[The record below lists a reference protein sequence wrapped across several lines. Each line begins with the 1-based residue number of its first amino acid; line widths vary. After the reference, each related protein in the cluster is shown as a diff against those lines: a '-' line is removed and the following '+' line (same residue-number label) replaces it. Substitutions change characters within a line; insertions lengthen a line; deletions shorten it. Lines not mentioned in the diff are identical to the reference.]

1 MSTRGI
7 APLLTETFREF
18 QADNVPRL
26 AAALSYATIF
36 SIAPLMIITI
46 SVVAF
51 FLNPSGYGAG
61 HHTQTE
67 DALINTVSRAMGH
80 DAAVT
85 VRNMVTAA
93 FNRPHNGHLA
103 TIIAWATLI
112 LGASGVFAALQ
123 DGLNAVWHVDSKKQS
138 LWLTIRQR
146 AASLAMILGIG
157 FVLLVSFAVNA
168 IAQFATTYLQKL
180 LPFPTFGLLVLA
192 ASTVISLLLITLLL
206 ALVFRVLPDVTIAW
220 HDVSLGAFATA
231 VLFLIGQY
239 GIGVYLGKTGVASSY
254 GAAGSLIVILLWVY
268 YSSMIVLI
276 GAEFTKVYAR
286 RRGSHAAEDAARD
299 DTAVLPVLSGES
311 TPHAPLTA

>member
-1 MSTRGI
+1 MALRGLV
-7 APLLTETFREF
+7 PLLHETFREF

-36 SIAPLMIITI
+36 SIAPLLIITI

-51 FLNPSGYGAG
+51 FLNPAGHGAG

-67 DALINTVSRAMGH
+67 DVLINTVNRTMGH

-85 VRNMVTAA
+85 VRTMVTAA
-93 FNRPHNGHLA
+93 FNRPHTGPLA
-103 TIIAWATLI
+103 AIVAWVTLI

-123 DGLNAVWHVDSKKQS
+123 DGLNAVWHVGAKKQS

-146 AASLAMILGIG
+146 IASLAMVLAIG

-168 IAQFATTYLQKL
+168 AAQFATAYLQKL

-192 ASTVISLLLITLLL
+192 ASTVISLFLITLLL
-206 ALVFRVLPDVTIAW
+206 ALIFRVLPDVRIAW
-220 HDVSLGAFATA
+220 RDVGLGAFATA
-231 VLFLIGQY
+231 VLFLVGQY
-239 GIGVYLGKTGVASSY
+239 AIGLYIGKTGVASSY

-268 YSSMIVLI
+268 YSSMTVLV

-286 RRGSHAAEDAARD
+286 RRGSQAETRVDAAPHP
-299 DTAVLPVLSGES
+299 AVPGEG
-311 TPHAPLTA
+311 TTQQPRLTA